1 MDIAD
6 KGMAVAKSPEGKV
19 FMVEGLVP
27 GDVADLRVIKK
38 RKGVFLAAV
47 DKIIEYSED
56 RVEPRCIHFGVC
68 GGCKWQHLS
77 YEAQLRFKQ
86 ATVENAIRRIG
97 KIDVPEIRQ
106 IMGVEDK
113 YYYRNKMEFSF
124 SNKRWI
130 TQEEVDT
137 QAVIEQPQGL
147 GFHRAGAFDKVV
159 DIHTC
164 HLQDKLADAVRNGV
178 RDYALDNDLTF
189 FDLRAQKGLLRNLII
204 RNTKTDEWMVV
215 VVFFEPKEKEILDL
229 MEHLKNMFPFISS
242 LQYIVNQKKN
252 DTIYDQDVITY
263 HGKDHIIEQLGE
275 VKYKISAKSFF
286 QTNSVQAENLYNVVA
301 EYAGLSGSEN
311 VYDLY
316 TGTGSIALYLASK
329 AAQVTGIEEIAAA
342 VEDANVNK
350 SLNQLENTTFYT
362 GDVKDV
368 LAAEFIEKHGN
379 PDVVITDPPRAG
391 MHQKVVETLL
401 ELSAP
406 VIVYVSCNP
415 ATQARDLELLGEKYS
430 VVSMQPV
437 DMFPHTSHIE
447 NVAKLVLKKP
457 QATSPKLQE
466 KQHE

>member
-1 MDIAD
+1 MIERAKVVDIAD

-47 DKIIEYSED
+47 DKIIEYSAD

-68 GGCKWQHLS
+68 GGCKWQHMS

-113 YYYRNKMEFSF
+113 YNYRNKMEFSF

-137 QAVIEQPQGL
+137 QAIIEQPQGL

-164 HLQDKLADAVRNGV
+164 HLQDMLADAVRNGV
-178 RDYALDNDLTF
+178 RDFALEHGYTF

-215 VVFFEPKEKEILDL
+215 VVFFEPKEKQIQAL
-229 MEHLKNMFPFISS
+229 MEHLKNMFPFINS
-242 LQYIVNQKKN
+242 LQYIINQKKN
-252 DTIYDQDVITY
+252 DTIYDQEVITY
-263 HGKDHIIEQLGE
+263 YGKDHIIEQLGD

-286 QTNSVQAENLYNVVA
+286 QTNSAQAENLYNVVA
-301 EYAGLSGSEN
+301 EYAGLSGTEN

-329 AAQVTGIEEIAAA
+329 AAHVTGIEEVAAA

-368 LAAEFIEKHGN
+368 LATEFIERHGK

-415 ATQARDLELLGEKYS
+415 ATQARDLELLAEKYD

-447 NVAKLVLKKP
+447 NVAKLVLKQP
-457 QATSPKLQE
+457 
-466 KQHE
+466 

>member
-1 MDIAD
+1 LIERAKVVDIAD
-6 KGMAVAKSPEGKV
+6 KGMAVAKSTEGKV

-47 DKIIEYSED
+47 DKIVEYSED

-68 GGCKWQHLS
+68 GGCKWQHMS

-97 KIDVPEIRQ
+97 KIDVPEIHQ

-137 QAVIEQPQGL
+137 QAIIEQPQGL

-164 HLQDKLADAVRNGV
+164 HLQDMLADAVRNGV
-178 RDYALDNDLTF
+178 REFALENDFTF

-204 RNTKTDEWMVV
+204 RNTQTEEWMVV
-215 VVFFEPKEKEILDL
+215 VVFFEPKEKQILAL
-229 MEHLKNMFPFISS
+229 MEHLKNMFPFINS
-242 LQYIVNQKKN
+242 LQYIINQKKN

-263 HGKDHIIEQLGE
+263 HGKDHIIEQLGD

-286 QTNSVQAENLYNVVA
+286 QTNSAQAENLYNVVA
-301 EYAGLSGSEN
+301 EYAELSGTEN

-329 AAQVTGIEEIAAA
+329 AAHVTGIEEVAAA

-368 LAAEFIEKHGN
+368 LATEFIERHK
-379 PDVVITDPPRAG
+379 P
-391 MHQKVVETLL
+391 ET
-401 ELSAP
+401 
-406 VIVYVSCNP
+406 
-415 ATQARDLELLGEKYS
+415 
-430 VVSMQPV
+430 
-437 DMFPHTSHIE
+437 
-447 NVAKLVLKKP
+447 
-457 QATSPKLQE
+457 
-466 KQHE
+466 